1 MKHIIFILFLI
12 FWLITI
18 ITAVFNFNY
27 LNSICI
33 LACITLIL
41 IEVIDRR
48 KIRMW
53 GGLTEEECSDKLYGE
68 KTRETGIDKL
78 FYTNAT
84 NKPIIIKQIKGKHI
98 SYQIIWSENALY
110 RNNEGRKGKNNKT
123 TINWIN

>member
-1 MKHIIFILFLI
+1 MKYLI
-12 FWLITI
+12 FYWFSIFWTITI

-98 SYQIIWSENALY
+98 
-110 RNNEGRKGKNNKT
+110 KGTFIQYYKERIFKED
-123 TINWIN
+123 TIHKSLKEYVK